1 MSATNT
7 IYRLN
12 ADPIAQMTGTGNAL
26 PGFPSSVG
34 SGFTPTYAAAIDIG
48 PLLHYTRFINIVTTA
63 GVGNATLTCSQ
74 IKPAGSIIVIQINN
88 DSGGARTITL
98 STGFR
103 FTAATLVGT
112 ASKIMLVTFVSDGL
126 TFNEIS
132 RTVAET

>member
-12 ADPIAQMTGTGNAL
+12 ADPIAQITGTGNAL
-26 PGFPSSVG
+26 AGFPSSVG
-34 SGFTPTYAAAIDIG
+34 SGFAPTYAASIDIG
-48 PLLHYTRFINIVTTA
+48 PLLHYTRWINIVTTSA
-63 GVGNATLTCSQ
+63 VGNATLTCSV
-74 IKPAGSIIVIQINN
+74 IKNPGSIIVVQINN
-88 DSGGARTITL
+88 DAGGARTITL

-103 FTAATLVGT
+103 FSAATLVGT

-126 TFNEIS
+126 TYNEIS